1 MNLQNFRAR
10 LHVRETDANFAI
22 KATGTQERRIEQ
34 IRSICRADENYTRVR
49 SETVHLREELVEC
62 LFVLLRASRSSSGAL
77 RPQGVNFVHKNQARS
92 VDARALEEISYP
104 RRTDTD
110 NDFDEF

>member
-1 MNLQNFRAR
+1 MSVRAPPC
-10 LHVRETDANFAI
+10 LAF
-22 KATGTQERRIEQ
+22 QQRR
-34 IRSICRADENYTRVR
+34 
-49 SETVHLREELVEC
+49 
-62 LFVLLRASRSSSGAL
+62 AL